1 MGGPVPVQMQ
11 EMLCGGRYLSG
22 DQALRVFATG
32 SQLDARDGQPNRI
45 TLWDASSFE
54 EAVEVAKGEAQA
66 YASIDPSWEL
76 LNFFQVFSLG
86 DRPGSGDEVFSLMG
100 PPGDGVGRSRLPQPA
115 GPD

>member
-1 MGGPVPVQMQ
+1 VTWYSVRHVIRNSRAF
-11 EMLCGGRYLSG
+11 EE
-22 DQALRVFATG
+22 
-32 SQLDARDGQPNRI
+32 RI

-86 DRPGSGDEVFSLMG
+86 DRPGSGDEVFSLIRESDLDAEG
-100 PPGDGVGRSRLPQPA
+100 YVTEFFESGKELQTDL
-115 GPD
+115 